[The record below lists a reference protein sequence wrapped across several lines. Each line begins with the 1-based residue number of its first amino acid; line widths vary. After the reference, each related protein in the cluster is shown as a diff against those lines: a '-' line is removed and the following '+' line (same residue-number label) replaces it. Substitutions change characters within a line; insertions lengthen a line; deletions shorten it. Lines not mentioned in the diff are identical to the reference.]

1 MEAQTNQ
8 RWEGGR
14 APLIGRLYEV
24 ESMREVSGLSEIKS
38 LPENADGTPN
48 NARYLTPPLQPKM
61 PERKVTQYKPAS
73 ETVLP
78 FVQRIAAF
86 IPGVSITVQR
96 TLALDE
102 DLHLADHAFVHAP
115 GVKPISSCL
124 PVVPLTMAL
133 EIMAETAACLVP
145 GYGLIGFEDV
155 AASRWIELAD
165 TETLELRMTA
175 EMVQADPDRN
185 IHRIAA
191 AIYVSDQRTPAIQSR
206 VLFAPHYCLD
216 LSMNFAEGEDVCPLS
231 CSGEQI
237 YEYRHLFHGPIY
249 QLLTGRILVH
259 NRGVSGHAVVKA
271 PTTLFQSTSGPQLLI
286 DPTVL
291 DTVGQ
296 LLGIWAIERRDRQ
309 VFPIGMKKLELYR
322 PTPAA
327 GSLLPVRVEITQE
340 EAKILRADVEI
351 QDGAG
356 SVWLRIR
363 DWGAWKFRWSKQ
375 VTDFRR
381 LPARYPLSRQTELP
395 GLPVSAV
402 CCMIMP
408 ADVANFDATLLAR
421 LSLDMNEM
429 RDFSERRSLSRRQQ
443 HWLLGRIAA
452 KDAARI
458 WLARNA
464 GSEEMLHPAAL
475 PIESDE
481 NGQPRLALHLSGPAL
496 PKLSIAHC
504 DEGVVALAHNEA
516 VGVDIEPIAQREP
529 GFFET
534 MANNAERQLVN
545 ACGSGDAANEWI
557 TRAWCVK
564 EAAGKLLGSGMRGSP
579 RAYEVRSVEPNG
591 VFEVVHLESGQ
602 GIVVRTV
609 CINDLIIAYASD
621 RVAATHQVPK

>member
-14 APLIGRLYEV
+14 IPLIGRLYEM
-24 ESMREVSGLSEIKS
+24 ESMRESEREV
-38 LPENADGTPN
+38 LPEKAEGTSSNADYLRPLRQPETPG
-48 NARYLTPPLQPKM
+48 
-61 PERKVTQYKPAS
+61 RKVPQHKPAS

-86 IPGVSITVQR
+86 VPGVSITVQR

-102 DLHLADHAFVHAP
+102 DLYLADHAFVHAL

-133 EIMAETAACLVP
+133 EIMAETAACLAP

-165 TETLELRMTA
+165 TETIELRMTA
-175 EMVQADPDRN
+175 ETIQTDHDRN

-206 VLFAPHYCLD
+206 VLFAPRYCLD
-216 LSMNFAEGEDVCPLS
+216 LSMNFVEGEDVRPLS

-237 YEYRHLFHGPIY
+237 YENRHLFHGPIF
-249 QLLTGRILVH
+249 QLLTGRILAH
-259 NRGVSGHAVVKA
+259 DRGISGHAVVKA
-271 PTTLFQSTSGPQLLI
+271 PNTLFQSTPRPQLLI

-296 LLGIWAIERRDRQ
+296 LLGIWAIEQRDRQ

-327 GSLLPVRVEITQE
+327 GSRLPVRIEITHE
-340 EAKILRADVEI
+340 EAKTLRADVEI

-363 DWGAWKFRWSKQ
+363 DWGAWKFRWPKQ

-381 LPARYPLSRQTELP
+381 LPTRFPLSRRTELP

-408 ADVANFDATLLAR
+408 ADVAHFDATLLAR
-421 LSLDMNEM
+421 FSLDMNEM
-429 RDFSERRSLSRRQQ
+429 RDFGDKRSLPRRQQ

-504 DEGVVALAHNEA
+504 DEGVIALAHNEA

-529 GFFET
+529 GFFEA

-545 ACGSGDAANEWI
+545 ACGGDAANEWI
-557 TRAWCVK
+557 TRAWCAK

-579 RAYEVRSVEPNG
+579 RAYEVRSVEPDG
-591 VFEVVHLESGQ
+591 LFQVVHLESGHD
-602 GIVVRTV
+602 IVVRTV
-609 CINDLIIAYASD
+609 RSHDLIIAYASN